1 MTGTIAF
8 QGVPG
13 AYSDLACRVAY
24 PELHHVAVRVVRVGD
39 GCGA

>member
-24 PELHHVAVRVVRVGD
+24 PDLATLPCELFEVGD